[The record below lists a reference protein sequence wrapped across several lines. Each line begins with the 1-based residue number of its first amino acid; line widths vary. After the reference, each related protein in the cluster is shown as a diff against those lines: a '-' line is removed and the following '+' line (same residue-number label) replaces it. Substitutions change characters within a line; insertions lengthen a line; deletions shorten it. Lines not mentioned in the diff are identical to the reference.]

1 MRGHCRPTI
10 HCSESLTSPSRGPN
24 WAGSRRCRCVTDLLA
39 RSPTSDRSTC
49 RSTVRRRR
57 TIERCGCDGVW
68 VRVDRG
74 TGQLSPSWRC
84 ADRSSHWSSEASFAN
99 GTIGGSC
106 KSLRLKWLCVD
117 RFSRT
122 RAGERKTKICS
133 EKSRDNLAELS
144 DVVRYEHRPNKRA
157 DSVRYP
163 KS

>member
-1 MRGHCRPTI
+1 
-10 HCSESLTSPSRGPN
+10 
-24 WAGSRRCRCVTDLLA
+24 VTDLLA

-84 ADRSSHWSSEASFAN
+84 ADRFSRWSCGASSAK
-99 GTIGGSC
+99 GMIGRAC
-106 KSLRLKWLCVD
+106 KSPRLMCLCVD

-122 RAGERKTKICS
+122 CAGERKIKICS

-144 DVVRYEHRPNKRA
+144 DVVRYEHQPNRRA
-157 DSVRYP
+157 DSVRY
-163 KS
+163 SRSQEACLGGWS